1 MILYSSI
8 SITTQTNAKSKTC
21 TVFTNGAS
29 TIFTK
34 HYSIMTYYERKE
46 AARQEAID
54 WQLND
59 ADYPYS
65 YEGLAIIGNYF
76 YKLARRFGLI
86 REFRENGIPC

>member
-1 MILYSSI
+1 MN
-8 SITTQTNAKSKTC
+8 T
-21 TVFTNGAS
+21 S
-29 TIFTK
+29 T
-34 HYSIMTYYERKE
+34 YQQRKE